1 MNKKRKNN
9 GTVLL
14 VTVFAIALMSAA
26 VAAMMQINTE
36 QIQLVQNRIYAAE
49 AMTIAEAGL
58 NDAFAVLRTNSSWDS
73 GYNNKSFNS
82 GSYKVTVSGS
92 LPNIT
97 IESTGTSQQ
106 GFVAR
111 AEADVTVGTSS
122 PYIIRIDNLRINE

>member
-14 VTVFAIALMSAA
+14 MVVFAIALMSAA

-36 QIQLVQNRIYAAE
+36 QIQLVQNRIYAAQ
-49 AMTIAEAGL
+49 AMTVAEAGL
-58 NDAFAVLRTNSSWDS
+58 NDAFSVLRTNSSWDS
-73 GYNNKSFNS
+73 GYNNKSFNN
-82 GSYKVTVSGS
+82 GSYKVTVTGS
-92 LPNIT
+92 LPNLT

-111 AEADVTVGTSS
+111 AEANVTVGASS
-122 PYIIRIDNLRINE
+122 PYIVRIDNLRINE